1 MFKHKLLMDQT
12 QGQESSGSAAQ
23 STQATTTTNS
33 TEAQGQSTGTI
44 EQMYGETQTTQQ
56 TQATQTQQ
64 ATKTE
69 AGKEG
74 TASGYEAPPAGTGS
88 GYTDPTKDQQ
98 QQQTTETTQSKAE
111 FDETGLSPE
120 AIKEIKDFAAANKLS
135 KEATE
140 QYAKVIKGQ
149 AGLIENFKKEQE
161 KIVNDARLKQRNE
174 WYNQL
179 KSDKDFGGDQ
189 FEANIKRVD
198 TILEKFMP
206 NTKNMLTSRKAMLP
220 PDVMKDLHGLFKVL
234 LGSDDKFVNGNTT
247 ADADA
252 GLNEDEKFLKNY
264 YK

>member
-23 STQATTTTNS
+23 STQATTTTN
-33 TEAQGQSTGTI
+33 TTQAQGQSTGTI

-98 QQQTTETTQSKAE
+98 QQQTTETTQSKTE

-149 AGLIENFKKEQE
+149 AGLIENFQNTINLSKISEKLTLTTEQ
-161 KIVNDARLKQRNE
+161 ILPPI
-174 WYNQL
+174 NQ
-179 KSDKDFGGDQ
+179 KSRSS
-189 FEANIKRVD
+189 I
-198 TILEKFMP
+198 
-206 NTKNMLTSRKAMLP
+206 TKNSQFFMNSFQRKTPARR
-220 PDVMKDLHGLFKVL
+220 
-234 LGSDDKFVNGNTT
+234 
-247 ADADA
+247 A
-252 GLNEDEKFLKNY
+252 GKGHRTRKRPSA
-264 YK
+264 